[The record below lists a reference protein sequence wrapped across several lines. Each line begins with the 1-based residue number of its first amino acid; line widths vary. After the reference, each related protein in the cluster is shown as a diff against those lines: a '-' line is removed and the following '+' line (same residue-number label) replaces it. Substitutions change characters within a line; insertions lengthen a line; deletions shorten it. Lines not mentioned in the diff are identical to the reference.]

1 MSGLWAGIDAG
12 KRTHHCVVIN
22 GEGTVVLSTKV
33 ANAEADLLDVI
44 QAVPVLADGH
54 DVCWATDLADGCATL
69 AIALLGAHDQQ
80 VLYIPGRVVH
90 HAAATYRGDGK
101 TDAKDVRIIA
111 DQARMRTDMQP
122 VRVTGQVARGLR
134 LLTSHRLDVVH
145 DRVRAMNR
153 LRATLLEYF
162 PALERSFDHS
172 KNKAALTLL
181 AHYSNLQGLRRIGVT
196 RLTDG

>member
-1 MSGLWAGIDAG
+1 MAHAI
-12 KRTHHCVVIN
+12 
-22 GEGTVVLSTKV
+22 
-33 ANAEADLLDVI
+33 
-44 QAVPVLADGH
+44 PVRWLALTL
-54 DVCWATDLADGCATL
+54 VGCAAL

-80 VLYIPGRVVH
+80 VLDVPGRVVH

-181 AHYSNLQGLRRIGVT
+181 AHYSTLQGLRRIGVT